1 MQARVRA
8 QTSSL
13 CMCTVPNWCRAKS
26 CSPDLDVTRTHA
38 FGHCAGSSLCRLGLQ
53 AARALLSGPREPLSK
68 RAGCWSDGWPHGLLR
83 TF

>member
-38 FGHCAGSSLCRLGLQ
+38 YRSLCRVVTVPPRPPSGEGAPLG
-53 AARALLSGPREPLSK
+53 P
-68 RAGCWSDGWPHGLLR
+68 
-83 TF
+83 